1 MGCRSREKIAT
12 RMFAVLDRGESPL
25 PAQRIGSFELRV
37 RVLSEMCTAHPFQ
50 GWGRWSNG
58 PKVTL
63 TLAKPI
69 KGRLELIIVIV
80 AFGRNVGKQSP
91 VNIGRM
97 YRETA
102 DSLYARHFAM
112 RQRQVIAISATR
124 G

>member
-1 MGCRSREKIAT
+1 M
-12 RMFAVLDRGESPL
+12 
-25 PAQRIGSFELRV
+25 LRV

-69 KGRLELIIVIV
+69 KGRLELIVVIL

-91 VNIGRM
+91 VNIGVCTEKLRIP
-97 YRETA
+97 YT
-102 DSLYARHFAM
+102 H
-112 RQRQVIAISATR
+112 VILQCDNAK
-124 G
+124 